1 MKVDTSISP
10 LDSDTTSGATLKPDE
25 ATTDLENLEAALALE
40 SVPLSTPKSARLAA
54 ALSQSLNSPSLARR
68 QTLLVASYLAWL
80 IALIVGERIACAWT
94 AVLIIALIQATTKLL
109 ARNENRDNKVPPQ
122 ELELA
127 ELIDWAV
134 ILFSVLVLSTAA
146 VCKINFKMPQP
157 VNRQAIE
164 ISLLSPSDA
173 INRQDILPASE
184 AVEDTVKHHG
194 DIENITETT
203 VQPKTTVQQET
214 TKAPVELR
222 QSQAQPKVQP
232 KIQPPMAAATAPT
245 GTTSDTAGEQFK
257 YNAPAGWKTIVVPGA
272 KIEPAKTAEKSP
284 SKTAKPAVNQPAE
297 VLSEVTPGSFIESI
311 DNEGENDHV
320 VQSGGRSD
328 NGTGAAAEL
337 HQYLKDLNR
346 RIKRQW
352 LPPAGMEE
360 VVLIQF
366 RVSAQGKL
374 LAVTPVN
381 SDGAPADAA
390 MAAVRK
396 AFPFKALPSSFT
408 SPYLDI
414 RYTFNYRINELND
427 IPIQLDRLPAN

>member
-1 MKVDTSISP
+1 MKVDTSICP
-10 LDSDTTSGATLKPDE
+10 FDSDTASGATLKPEE
-25 ATTDLENLEAALALE
+25 AKTDLEKLEVALALE
-40 SVPLSTPKSARLAA
+40 SVPLTPKSARLAA
-54 ALSQSLNSPSLARR
+54 ALSQSLNSPSRARR
-68 QTLLVASYLAWL
+68 QTLLGASYLAWL

-109 ARNENRDNKVPPQ
+109 ARNEKSGNEAQPQ
-122 ELELA
+122 ESELA
-127 ELIDWAV
+127 KLIDWAV
-134 ILFSVLVLSTAA
+134 ILISVLVLSTAA
-146 VCKINFKMPQP
+146 VCKIDFRQPQS

-184 AVEDTVKHHG
+184 AAEDTVKHHG
-194 DIENITETT
+194 DIENISETT
-203 VQPKTTVQQET
+203 VPPEA
-214 TKAPVELR
+214 TKAPVALR
-222 QSQAQPKVQP
+222 ERVQPNIQPKLQP
-232 KIQPPMAAATAPT
+232 NIQPMAAAPTAPT
-245 GTTSDTAGEQFK
+245 GTTSDTTEEQFK

-272 KIEPAKTAEKSP
+272 KIEPVKTAEKNLL
-284 SKTAKPAVNQPAE
+284 KAAKPAVHQPAE

-311 DNEGENDHV
+311 DNEGENNHV

-328 NGTGAAAEL
+328 NGAGAAGEL
-337 HQYLKDLNR
+337 HQYLKELNR

-352 LPPAGMEE
+352 LPPTGMEE

-390 MAAVRK
+390 VAAVRK
-396 AFPFKALPSSFT
+396 AFPFKALPSSFS